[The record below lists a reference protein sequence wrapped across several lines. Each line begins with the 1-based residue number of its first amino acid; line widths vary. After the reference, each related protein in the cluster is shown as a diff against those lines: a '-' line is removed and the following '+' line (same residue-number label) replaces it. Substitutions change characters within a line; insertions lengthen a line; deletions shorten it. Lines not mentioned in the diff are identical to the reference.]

1 MEPDHVVMAQ
11 KCVEIRI
18 KGTVQGVGFRPF
30 IYRLAK
36 DFAIKGQ
43 VSNTEEGVLI
53 IAQANEPTLT
63 DFIKAIETEHPP
75 LSIIRSFKVNRCNG
89 ETDYNDFQIVKSHKA
104 GAVST
109 EIPPDIA
116 TCKDC
121 LREITDPQ
129 DRRFGYAFTNCTN
142 CGPRYTI
149 IKALPYDRPATS
161 MESFVMCKKCQAEYE
176 DPLDRRFHAQPNACP
191 DCGPHLFF
199 IDSAGKTDHNAPL
212 SKAVSL
218 LQDDKIVAIKGL
230 GGFHLACSAFSVKA
244 IACLRERK
252 NRPFKPFAV
261 MARDMDAAKRI
272 GTFDS
277 DAERLLNSFRA
288 PIVLVPKATDTLS
301 SSLVAPNIQDIGV
314 MLPYTPLHHLL
325 FSTPG
330 CPEVL
335 VMTSGNPKDEPLCT
349 NNQEALDRLRHFVDG
364 FLLHNRDIFTG
375 VDDSVLK
382 GSPVGNFFIRRSRG
396 YAPSPIKFEK
406 GNQNIL
412 GAGAHLK
419 NTFCL
424 TKDDSVYLSQHIGNL
439 VTGPTYDFYKKN
451 IAHLSKLL
459 EIEIKACAC
468 DLHPDYLSS
477 RFCMESDLPVVK
489 VQHHFAHAASVMAEH
504 HLQGPSIA
512 ICLDGTGFG
521 TDGTIWGGEILF
533 CTPRAFKRLAR
544 LRPFPLPGGDACA
557 KAPWRSAL
565 SLLYETLGPDH
576 PIPDTIRQVGERKLN
591 FVKQMISKR
600 INSPWSSSCGR
611 LFDAAAALCGQCLDN
626 TYEAQA
632 AMELEG
638 LCQKNLGDSPVTTTE
653 WFRYF
658 FENNRIIRKKGNML
672 ELDWQIFV
680 EKVKKP
686 NEWLKQDL
694 AAFFHSF
701 VVAGFAKMALSCCKE
716 FGIDHVLL
724 SGGCMQNRIL
734 LEGFTDFFRKNGI
747 DFYINCM
754 VPANDGGLCLGQA
767 FVATNLMCNDLQ

>member
-1 MEPDHVVMAQ
+1 MAK
-11 KCVEIRI
+11 KCVEIKIR
-18 KGTVQGVGFRPF
+18 GTVQGVGFRPF
-30 IYRLAK
+30 VYRLAK
-36 DFAIKGQ
+36 GLGIKGK
-43 VSNTEEGVLI
+43 VSNTERGVLI
-53 IAQANEPTLT
+53 MAEADESVLT
-63 DFIKAIETEHPP
+63 GFIKAIETQCPP
-75 LSIIRSFKVNRCNG
+75 LSVIKSLEVSQLTL
-89 ETDYNDFQIVKSHKA
+89 ETEHNDFQIVKSQKA
-104 GAVST
+104 GTVST

-116 TCKDC
+116 TCDDC
-121 LREITDPQ
+121 LKEINDPH

-161 MESFVMCKKCQAEYE
+161 MKSFVMCEMCQAEYHN
-176 DPLDRRFHAQPNACP
+176 PMDRRFHAQPNACP

-199 IDSAGKTDHNAPL
+199 VDNSGNRHDKAPL
-212 SKAVSL
+212 SIAIGL
-218 LQDDKIVAIKGL
+218 LQEEKIVAIKGL

-252 NRPFKPFAV
+252 NRPFKPLAI
-261 MARDMDAAKRI
+261 MARDMDVAKRI
-272 GTFDS
+272 GIFSKDS
-277 DAERLLNSFRA
+277 ERAINSFRA
-288 PIVLVPKATDTLS
+288 PIVLVPKAADNLS

-325 FSTPG
+325 FQTPG
-330 CPEVL
+330 CPEAL

-349 NNQEALDRLRHFVDG
+349 SNQEAIDRLGNFVDG

-382 GSPVGNFFIRRSRG
+382 DTSMGNIFIRRSRG
-396 YAPSPIKFEK
+396 YAPSPIEFPHEYQ
-406 GNQNIL
+406 GIL

-424 TKDDSVYLSQHIGNL
+424 TKPGSVYLSQHIGNL

-459 EIEIKACAC
+459 EIEIRACAC

-477 RFCMESDLPVVK
+477 RFCMESGLPIVK

-504 HLQGPSIA
+504 NLRGPSIA

-521 TDGTIWGGEILF
+521 TDGTVWGGEVLF
-533 CTPRAFKRLAR
+533 CTPRGFKRLAR

-565 SLLYETLGPDH
+565 SLLCEAFGPDH
-576 PIPDTIRQVGERKLN
+576 PLPDTLRQLN
-591 FVKQMISKR
+591 GQRLDFVRQMILKG

-611 LFDAAAALCGQCLDN
+611 LFDAVAALCGQCLHN
-626 TYEAQA
+626 TFEAQA

-638 LCQKNLGDSPVTTTE
+638 LCQKTLRGSLITNTD
-653 WFRYF
+653 WFESFLKNDRL
-658 FENNRIIRKKGNML
+658 IRKKGNLL
-672 ELDWQIFV
+672 ELDWQVLIK
-680 EKVKKP
+680 EIQAP
-686 NEWLKQDL
+686 ETWQRQD
-694 AAFFHSF
+694 FSMIFHSF
-701 VVAGFAKMALSCCKE
+701 IVAGFAKMAISCCQE
-716 FGIDHVLL
+716 FGIDNVIFT
-724 SGGCMQNRIL
+724 GGCMQNRIL
-734 LEGFTDFFRKNGI
+734 LEGFADFFKKNGI
-747 DFYINCM
+747 DYFTNEM

-767 FVATNLMCNDLQ
+767 FVAVNMMYDG